1 MDMDGALD
9 DNGTLINAFA
19 ETGWIDYGY
28 SYIRKFLN
36 FLWVQIFHE
45 YDTSGEIY
53 FQTDRGEPR
62 LVKEI
67 SYKNLAFD
75 DIDFAD
81 FSFMT
86 NYNPKSFRLKPK
98 AKKFVYIKFTFINNK
113 RNKLTLLGLAAPS
126 LLGGQ
131 SK

>member
-1 MDMDGALD
+1 MEMDGALD

-19 ETGWIDYGY
+19 ETGWLDYGH
-28 SYIRKFLN
+28 SAMRKFLN
-36 FLWVQIFHE
+36 FMWVQIFPE
-45 YDTSGEIY
+45 SDTSAEIY
-53 FQTDRGEPR
+53 YQVDRGALR

-67 SYKNLAFD
+67 QYKNIDFE

-81 FSFMT
+81 FSFAT

-98 AKKFVYIKFTFINNK
+98 AKKFVYIKFSFINNK
-113 RNKLTLLGLAAPS
+113 RNRLTLLGLTAPS